1 MFEGGPPPPPKVNSE
16 LCVPDCFLL
25 QARGVTAMPL
35 TPPLR
40 RHYHLGMS
48 SPRAPLTGRI
58 RQTVGACLVTLAA
71 CHRTPA
77 PAPAARA
84 LLLDPTSP
92 EFTRPAPPVSRL
104 RFETTKGT
112 FVLELH
118 RDWGPLGAD
127 RLYNLA
133 RLGYFTDTRFHRVR
147 AAYIAQWGLHGDS
160 AVNAAWK
167 GRYLRDD
174 PPRSRNTR
182 GTFAFSYEGPG
193 REHTRNTQLYVNLA
207 DNPRND
213 AEPFTVL
220 GTVVEGMA
228 VLDSLYSGYGED
240 AGSGVRQG
248 KQGPLERGGNAYMDR
263 EFPKLDRIR
272 RVMITPP

>member
-1 MFEGGPPPPPKVNSE
+1 MSFPSE
-16 LCVPDCFLL
+16 SL
-25 QARGVTAMPL
+25 MH
-35 TPPLR
+35 R
-40 RHYHLGMS
+40 RTIAIAASVIALS
-48 SPRAPLTGRI
+48 
-58 RQTVGACLVTLAA
+58 A
-71 CHRTPA
+71 CHRATNSRPQATP
-77 PAPAARA
+77 PAANRA
-84 LLLDPTSP
+84 LLLDPANA
-92 EFTRPAPPVSRL
+92 EFTRPAPPLSHL
-104 RFETTKGT
+104 RFETTKGV

-193 REHTRNTQLYVNLA
+193 REHTRNAQIYVNLA

-213 AEPFTVL
+213 AEPFTIL
-220 GTVVEGMA
+220 GTVTEGMA
-228 VLDSLYSGYGED
+228 VLDSLFSGYGEES
-240 AGSGVRQG
+240 GSGVRQG

-263 EFPKLDRIR
+263 EYPKLDRIL
-272 RVMITPP
+272 RVTVQTR

>member
-1 MFEGGPPPPPKVNSE
+1 MYG
-16 LCVPDCFLL
+16 
-25 QARGVTAMPL
+25 ARRLRDSMRANPL
-35 TPPLR
+35 THRPR
-40 RHYHLGMS
+40 THYHLGMPIARES
-48 SPRAPLTGRI
+48 RPLR
-58 RQTVGACLVTLAA
+58 RTLTIAVAAIAFGA
-71 CHRTPA
+71 CHRA
-77 PAPAARA
+77 PSAGSTLASPAATRA
-84 LLLDPTSP
+84 LLLDPANA

-104 RFETTKGT
+104 RFETSKGA

-193 REHTRNTQLYVNLA
+193 REQTRNTQIYVNLA
-207 DNPRND
+207 DNPKND

-240 AGSGVRQG
+240 SGSGVRQG
-248 KQGPLERGGNAYMDR
+248 KQGPLERGGNTYMDR
-263 EFPKLDRIR
+263 EFPKLDRVF
-272 RVMITPP
+272 RVVISTP

>member
-1 MFEGGPPPPPKVNSE
+1 MYG
-16 LCVPDCFLL
+16 
-25 QARGVTAMPL
+25 ARRDRDSARTTPL
-35 TPPLR
+35 TPHPRAHYHPSMPISALPRTLR
-40 RHYHLGMS
+40 RTL
-48 SPRAPLTGRI
+48 
-58 RQTVGACLVTLAA
+58 TLATAALALGA
-71 CHRTPA
+71 CHRAPSSVVTPA
-77 PAPAARA
+77 TSPAARA
-84 LLLDPTSP
+84 LLLDPTNA
-92 EFTRPAPPVSRL
+92 EFTRPAPPLSRL
-104 RFETTKGT
+104 RFETSKGV

-118 RDWGPLGAD
+118 RAWGPLGAD

-160 AVNAAWK
+160 AVNSAWK

-174 PPRSRNTR
+174 PPRSQNTR

-193 REHTRNTQLYVNLA
+193 REHTRNTQIYVNLA
-207 DNPRND
+207 DNPKND

-220 GTVVEGMA
+220 GTVLEGMA

-263 EFPKLDRIR
+263 EFPKLDRIL
-272 RVMITPP
+272 RVTISTP

>member
-1 MFEGGPPPPPKVNSE
+1 MTD
-16 LCVPDCFLL
+16 DCEI
-25 QARGVTAMPL
+25 ACPNGAL
-35 TPPLR
+35 TPRPR
-40 RHYHLGMS
+40 THYHLGMLISRAFHALRRSLTIIAGAITLGACHGAPPASATPGS
-48 SPRAPLTGRI
+48 SPT
-58 RQTVGACLVTLAA
+58 
-71 CHRTPA
+71 
-77 PAPAARA
+77 AARA
-84 LLLDPTSP
+84 LLLDPANA

-104 RFETTKGT
+104 RFETSQGA

-193 REHTRNTQLYVNLA
+193 REHTRNTQIYVNLA

-213 AEPFTVL
+213 AEPFTML

-263 EFPKLDRIR
+263 EFPKLDRIF
-272 RVMITPP
+272 RVVISLH

>member
-1 MFEGGPPPPPKVNSE
+1 MCPLSTKH
-16 LCVPDCFLL
+16 
-25 QARGVTAMPL
+25 PL
-35 TPPLR
+35 TPHPRTHYHPSMPISALPRTLR
-40 RHYHLGMS
+40 R
-48 SPRAPLTGRI
+48 ALTLA
-58 RQTVGACLVTLAA
+58 VGAIALGA
-71 CHRTPA
+71 CHRAPSAGSTPA
-77 PAPAARA
+77 TPATPATAAARA
-84 LLLDPTSP
+84 LLLDPTNA

-104 RFETTKGT
+104 RFETSQGA

-207 DNPRND
+207 DNPKND

-228 VLDSLYSGYGED
+228 VLDRLYSGYGED

-263 EFPKLDRIR
+263 EFPKLDRIF
-272 RVMITPP
+272 RVVISAH

>member
-1 MFEGGPPPPPKVNSE
+1 MTETGHIP
-16 LCVPDCFLL
+16 CPDF
-25 QARGVTAMPL
+25 TL
-35 TPPLR
+35 THYPR
-40 RHYHLGMS
+40 AHYHPSMPISALPRTVRRTRTIVAAALALG
-48 SPRAPLTGRI
+48 
-58 RQTVGACLVTLAA
+58 A
-71 CHRTPA
+71 CHRVPSAGRTPVTPA
-77 PAPAARA
+77 STAAARA
-84 LLLDPTSP
+84 LLLDPTNT

-104 RFETTKGT
+104 RFETPKGV

-174 PPRSRNTR
+174 PPRSQNTR

-193 REHTRNTQLYVNLA
+193 REHTRNTQIYVNLA
-207 DNPRND
+207 DNPKND

-220 GTVVEGMA
+220 GTVLEGMA
-228 VLDSLYSGYGED
+228 VLDRLYSGYGED

-263 EFPKLDRIR
+263 EFPKLDRII
-272 RVMITPP
+272 RVTISTP

>member
-1 MFEGGPPPPPKVNSE
+1 MQYFASFGRYVISRTTTWPIG
-16 LCVPDCFLL
+16 
-25 QARGVTAMPL
+25 AL
-35 TPPLR
+35 TPHPR
-40 RHYHLGMS
+40 THYHLRM
-48 SPRAPLTGRI
+48 PLSALPPTLRHLIAIATG
-58 RQTVGACLVTLAA
+58 AVTLGA
-71 CHRTPA
+71 CHRAPPASATPGSS
-77 PAPAARA
+77 PAATRA
-84 LLLDPTSP
+84 LLLDPTNA

-104 RFETTKGT
+104 RFETTQGV

-147 AAYIAQWGLHGDS
+147 AASIAQWGLHGDS

-174 PPRSRNTR
+174 PPRSRNAR

-193 REHTRNTQLYVNLA
+193 REHTRNTQIYVNLA

-228 VLDSLYSGYGED
+228 VLDRLYSGYGED

-263 EFPKLDRIR
+263 EFPKLDRIF
-272 RVMITPP
+272 RVVISTP